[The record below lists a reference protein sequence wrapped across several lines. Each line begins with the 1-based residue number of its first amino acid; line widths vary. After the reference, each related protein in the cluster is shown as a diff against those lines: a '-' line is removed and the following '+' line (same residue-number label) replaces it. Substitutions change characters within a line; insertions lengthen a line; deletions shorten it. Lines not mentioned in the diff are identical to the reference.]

1 MIHSTR
7 ADGGTQ
13 TLSENP
19 VAAGLAEPIAPR
31 LKRTRRIEAQ
41 TKIARPVVMGARD
54 AEKQSVS
61 VRRYCKNESEPM
73 TLVEAVALRVAK
85 APTPL
90 QN

>member
-1 MIHSTR
+1 MIHGTR

-19 VAAGLAEPIAPR
+19 IAAGLAELIAPR
-31 LKRTRRIEAQ
+31 LKRTRRTAGQ
-41 TKIARPVVMGARD
+41 TKIARPVVMGARG

-61 VRRYCKNESEPM
+61 VRRSCKNESEPM
-73 TLVEAVALRVAK
+73 TLVEAVAWRIAK